1 MDTKKNS
8 MAFIGIFVGFV
19 ISFGIFY
26 YTNNLERHERTEITE
41 LLNDGFG
48 RIGCIWFVM
57 LILMIIAFLF
67 G

>member
-1 MDTKKNS
+1 MG
-8 MAFIGIFVGFV
+8 FIGIFVGFV
-19 ISFGIFY
+19 ICLGIVY
-26 YTNNLERHERTEITE
+26 YTNNLEWHERTENTE
-41 LLNDGFG
+41 LANDVFG

>member
-1 MDTKKNS
+1 